1 MLGIKC
7 FPNAKL
13 QNFHKFSPQLR
24 YLCSSARTFYWKLV
38 PIRSIGKRKLV
49 PIKSIGKRKLV
60 PIRSIGKRKKGNFCV
75 SLILT
80 LAYMNNPCYWCSVE
94 VFLLF
99 LFFR

>member
-13 QNFHKFSPQLR
+13 QNFQKFSPQIR

-38 PIRSIGKRKLV
+38 PIR
-49 PIKSIGKRKLV
+49 SIGKRKLV

-94 VFLLF
+94 LFLLF